1 MSLQET
7 LAEMKKKSAAK
18 VPPEALEIMLG
29 TTRRLVESG
38 IAEQSTKKGDKIPEV
53 ELPNATGDKVNLKD
67 LLAKGPVVI
76 NFYRGG
82 WCPYCSVELREFQ
95 KVLPEIKELG
105 ATLIAISP
113 ELPDNSLS
121 TKEKNELEF
130 EVLSDQGNKVAK
142 DFGLVFELADDLKK
156 VYDKFGLDIP
166 KFNGDNSWEIPMPA
180 TYVID
185 TDGTVKYSFI
195 EADYTLRA
203 EPSDIIKA
211 LKK

>member
-1 MSLQET
+1 M
-7 LAEMKKKSAAK
+7 
-18 VPPEALEIMLG
+18 
-29 TTRRLVESG
+29 
-38 IAEQSTKKGDKIPEV
+38 
-53 ELPNATGDKVNLKD
+53 
-67 LLAKGPVVI
+67 VI

-82 WCPYCSVELREFQ
+82 WCPYCNVELREFQ

-121 TKEKNELEF
+121 TKEKNELDF

-142 DFGLVFELADDLKK
+142 DFGLVFEMADELKK

-166 KFNGDNSWEIPMPA
+166 KFNGDDSWEIPMPA

-185 TDGTVKYSFI
+185 SDGTVKFSFVD
-195 EADYTLRA
+195 ADYTVRA
-203 EPSDIIKA
+203 EPSDVIEA